1 MSIRGG
7 KPADRMP
14 LVTKLF
20 VWSLAII
27 LTLAAAVAI
36 MFAIEISCQIGTDR
50 LDEIANC
57 WSNLK
62 WGTR

>member
-1 MSIRGG
+1 
-7 KPADRMP
+7 MP